1 MGGAHHLAD
10 VRAHPLTHEQVLP
23 QNLVHLVAER
33 PDFVALTA
41 CQLAHVADVLLLAL
55 IPRAAL
61 AVHPEDRA
69 EARPLEP
76 AHQQLAERRVIHL
89 TAEEAANVARPP
101 RNACHAHA
109 QTRLQLLPHR
119 AEGGGNVARP
129 SENGVFLAARPCAAH
144 KRQNLRFARF
154 AQSIVEALC
163 VADGVG
169 VCALQGRAGVIAV
182 VVKVIR
188 PVFRLGLVQPEAA
201 DAILVVVL
209 LALLPDECLRFRV
222 RRVEEE
228 RVAHPRHD
236 NRVAAVSRHQQAALC
251 HFAEVDALFV
261 DGRPDGYNR
270 LHAHCFQF
278 VHHRLRIRPVP
289 RLKAEITL
297 PRPVEEVDDD
307 GIQRQPAA
315 LHFARDRQ
323 QFLLRPVAQ
332 LALPVAHAVFGHH
345 RGAPGC
351 GGVVRFDVRRGV
363 ARRDEII
370 QLFGGFCRP
379 LRDIRAER
387 RRADCRIVPQEAV
400 AAAGHEERHA

>member
-1 MGGAHHLAD
+1 MRRLHISISVVRIHPDPAALANQHGYGVQRRVHAHGLSAGVFRARRGVHPVSPCGQIHVAHPCARFQHRGNQHIRAEEVLILHRPSGFIRREAVEQGTHDWVAVLVGGAHHLAD

-55 IPRAAL
+55 IPRAAF
-61 AVHPEDRA
+61 AVHPEYRA

-76 AHQQLAERRVIHL
+76 AHQQLAERQVIHL

-119 AEGGGNVARP
+119 AEGGGNIARP

-144 KRQNLRFARF
+144 KRQNLRFARL

-169 VCALQGRAGVIAV
+169 VCALQGRACVIAV

-209 LALLPDECLRFRV
+209 LAL
-222 RRVEEE
+222 
-228 RVAHPRHD
+228 
-236 NRVAAVSRHQQAALC
+236 
-251 HFAEVDALFV
+251 
-261 DGRPDGYNR
+261 
-270 LHAHCFQF
+270 
-278 VHHRLRIRPVP
+278 
-289 RLKAEITL
+289 
-297 PRPVEEVDDD
+297 
-307 GIQRQPAA
+307 
-315 LHFARDRQ
+315 
-323 QFLLRPVAQ
+323 
-332 LALPVAHAVFGHH
+332 
-345 RGAPGC
+345 
-351 GGVVRFDVRRGV
+351 GV
-363 ARRDEII
+363 IM
-370 QLFGGFCRP
+370 
-379 LRDIRAER
+379 
-387 RRADCRIVPQEAV
+387 
-400 AAAGHEERHA
+400 